1 MGLKNYS
8 TNYDDIDFSRRS
20 DYIAPKEPVSAS
32 KRSLLPAPMIAGD
45 YKPYECPIT
54 GRTIDGRI
62 EHKQNLEQHG
72 CRVHEKG
79 EFEDVKK
86 NGVKDRNAE
95 IDRAIDRSVDA
106 IAHTIDI

>member
-1 MGLKNYS
+1 VGLKNYS
-8 TNYDDIDFSRRS
+8 TNYDDIDFSRKE
-20 DYIAPKEPVSAS
+20 DYAPPVKISFAS
-32 KRSLLPAPMIAGD
+32 KRSSIEAPMIAGD

-54 GRTIDGRI
+54 GKTIDGRI